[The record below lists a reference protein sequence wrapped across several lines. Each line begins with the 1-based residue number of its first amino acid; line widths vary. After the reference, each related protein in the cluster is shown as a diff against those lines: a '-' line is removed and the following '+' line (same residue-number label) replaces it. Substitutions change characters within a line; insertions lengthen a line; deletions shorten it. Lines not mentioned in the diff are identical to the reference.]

1 MESRKPTSR
10 PSWFSDEAA
19 PGVDNV
25 NIDPKQPLLSQDELT
40 ALSAV
45 MAEAAVNPS
54 APYNM
59 ELSWRKHDL
68 AAEDS
73 SLGVN
78 VASLDMINERFIRLF
93 RLGLLELLRT
103 SPRLSP
109 ARVQILR
116 FGDYLKKLKLPLS
129 VNTLRMSPLR
139 GQAMVVIEPGLI
151 FSSLDS
157 FFGGFG
163 RSVGQLSPGRLFT
176 PTETRIINL
185 ILQVFFRS
193 MKEAWSPIA
202 AVEFDPVGSEINPQF
217 AQIADDND
225 LVVLSR
231 FEPDGAAESTSP
243 TGFID
248 LVIPYISLKPVRDL
262 LRSRVQT
269 GDGNDESDKVWRMDL
284 TNAVDEATLDMR
296 VVIGEIEVSLQ
307 QLKNIQPGD
316 LLYFKKPDTAR
327 AYLCG
332 VPACDVEVG
341 ATGHQVACRI
351 VKSIRPESDA

>member
-1 MESRKPTSR
+1 MA
-10 PSWFSDEAA
+10 SD
-19 PGVDNV
+19 GTVS
-25 NIDPKQPLLSQDELT
+25 IDPSQPLLSQDELA

-45 MAEAAVNPS
+45 IADAESDGS
-54 APYNM
+54 APYNVDFS
-59 ELSWRKHDL
+59 LRKHDL
-68 AAEDS
+68 ASEDS

-93 RLGLLELLRT
+93 RLGMLELLRT
-103 SPRLSP
+103 STRLNP
-109 ARVQILR
+109 GRVQILR
-116 FGDYLKKLKLPLS
+116 FGEYLKNLKLPLS

-139 GQAMVVIEPGLI
+139 GQAMVIIEPGLI

-202 AVEFDPVGSEINPQF
+202 VVDFDPVGSEINPQF
-217 AQIADDND
+217 AQIADEND

-231 FEPDGAAESTSP
+231 FEPEPGSEPTSGA
-243 TGFID
+243 TGYID
-248 LVIPYISLKPVRDL
+248 LVIPYVSLKPVRDL

-269 GDGNDESDKVWRMDL
+269 GDGNDESDKVWRQQL
-284 TNAVDEATLDMR
+284 TAAVDEAGLELR
-296 VVIGEIEVSLQ
+296 VLLGEIDLSLQ
-307 QLKNIQPGD
+307 RLKSLQAGD
-316 LLYFKKPDTAR
+316 LLFFRKLER
-327 AYLCG
+327 AQGQVCG
-332 VPACDVEVG
+332 VPAFEVEVG
-341 ATGHQVACRI
+341 AAGRQVACRI
-351 VKSIRPESDA
+351 VKSIRPQADA

>member
-1 MESRKPTSR
+1 MS
-10 PSWFSDEAA
+10 
-19 PGVDNV
+19 
-25 NIDPKQPLLSQDELT
+25 IDPNQPLISQDELA
-40 ALSAV
+40 ALSSV
-45 MAEAAVNPS
+45 MADASGGNTN
-54 APYNM
+54 PYNVD
-59 ELSWRKHDL
+59 LSLVKHDL
-68 AAEDS
+68 TSEDS

-93 RLGLLELLRT
+93 RLGMLELLRT
-103 SPRLSP
+103 SPRLNPS
-109 ARVQILR
+109 RVQILR
-116 FGDYLKKLKLPLS
+116 FGDYLKNLKLPLS

-202 AVEFDPVGSEINPQF
+202 VVEFDPVGSEINPQF

-231 FEPDGAAESTSP
+231 FEPESSGDAASA

-269 GDGNDESDKVWRMDL
+269 GDGNDESDKAWRREL
-284 TNAVDEATLDMR
+284 TAAVDEAELELR
-296 VVIGEIEVSLQ
+296 VVFGELDISLQ
-307 QLKNIQPGD
+307 QLQSFQPGD
-316 LLYFKKPDTAR
+316 LLYFKKPDWAR

-332 VPACDVEVG
+332 VPAFEVEVG
-341 ATGHQVACRI
+341 SAGHQVACRI
-351 VKSIRPESDA
+351 VKSIRPEADA

>member
-1 MESRKPTSR
+1 MS
-10 PSWFSDEAA
+10 
-19 PGVDNV
+19 
-25 NIDPKQPLLSQDELT
+25 IDPSQPLLSQDELA
-40 ALSAV
+40 ALSSV
-45 MAEAAVNPS
+45 MADADGDSGSA
-54 APYNM
+54 APYNVD
-59 ELSWRKHDL
+59 LSLRKHDL
-68 AAEDS
+68 ASEDS

-93 RLGLLELLRT
+93 RLGMLELLRT
-103 SPRLSP
+103 SPRLNPS
-109 ARVQILR
+109 RVQILR
-116 FGDYLKKLKLPLS
+116 FGDYLKNLKLPLS

-139 GQAMVVIEPGLI
+139 GQAMVIIEPGLI

-217 AQIADDND
+217 AQIADEND

-231 FEPDGAAESTSP
+231 FEPDPGIEPASSATS
-243 TGFID
+243 FID
-248 LVIPYISLKPVRDL
+248 LVIPYVSLKPVRDL

-269 GDGNDESDKVWRMDL
+269 GDGNDESDKLWRQQL
-284 TNAVDEATLDMR
+284 TAAVDESALELR
-296 VVIGEIEVSLQ
+296 VLLGEVAVSLQ
-307 QLKNIQPGD
+307 HLQTLQPGD
-316 LLYFKKPDTAR
+316 LLYFKKPDAAR
-327 AYLCG
+327 GYLCG
-332 VPACDVEVG
+332 VPAFEVEVG
-341 ATGHQVACRI
+341 ASGRQVACRI
-351 VKSIRPESDA
+351 LKSIRPEADI

>member
-1 MESRKPTSR
+1 MS
-10 PSWFSDEAA
+10 
-19 PGVDNV
+19 
-25 NIDPKQPLLSQDELT
+25 IDPNQPLLSQDELT

-45 MAEAAVNPS
+45 MAAS
-54 APYNM
+54 SGGTSTPYNVN
-59 ELSWRKHDL
+59 LSLVKHDL
-68 AAEDS
+68 TSEDS

-93 RLGLLELLRT
+93 RLGLMELLRT
-103 SPRLSP
+103 SPKLNPS
-109 ARVQILR
+109 RVQILR
-116 FGDYLKKLKLPLS
+116 FGDYLKNLKLPLS
-129 VNTLRMSPLR
+129 VNTLRMNPLR
-139 GQAMVVIEPGLI
+139 GQTMVVIEPGLI

-163 RSVGQLSPGRLFT
+163 RSVGHLSPGRLFT

-231 FEPDGAAESTSP
+231 FEPEPAGEASGA

-269 GDGNDESDKVWRMDL
+269 GDGNDESDKVWRQEL
-284 TNAVDEATLDMR
+284 TAAVDEAALELR
-296 VVIGEIEVSLQ
+296 VNFGEIDISLQ
-307 QLKNIQPGD
+307 QLRSFQPGD
-316 LLYFKKPDTAR
+316 LLYFKKPDWAR

-332 VPACDVEVG
+332 VPAFEVEVG
-341 ATGHQVACRI
+341 SSGQQVACRI
-351 VKSIRPESDA
+351 VKSIRPEADAQPSKTS